1 LSTDPLLFWQSLE
14 SLVRRDPAR
23 RGVASFAVGG
33 IPLCAGHLQKA
44 AEDLA
49 NRAATVA
56 IVTGFCIVDAKP
68 PVAETDG
75 PPGALFLARDLRVLG
90 IDVALVTDRYARPAL
105 EVGCEFLGIPRT
117 AIHEIPLEDAKA
129 TSVGTPRADRWVDE
143 FLNSDFGRRL
153 THLIAIERVG
163 PSHTEQSLQAQHR
176 TAAAPL
182 GEFEHE
188 VPLSSRDM
196 SHNMRGVPIDA
207 WTARAHRLFEIAA
220 KRKLPVTT
228 IGIGDGGNEIGMGAI
243 PWEILRSAITVG
255 PSALVPCRIATNFTI
270 LAGVSDWG
278 AYALALAVLHLRG
291 LTAELTGSNAEQLR
305 ELIERLVRDA
315 GLVDGVTGRREAS
328 VDGLPLET
336 YLQVFAGILDHC
348 RLETREQVPPS
359 ELGG

>member
-1 LSTDPLLFWQSLE
+1 M
-14 SLVRRDPAR
+14 
-23 RGVASFAVGG
+23 ASFTVDGN
-33 IPLCAGHLQKA
+33 PLCAGHLQKA

-49 NRAATVA
+49 NRAATVG

-75 PPGALFLARDLRVLG
+75 PPGALFLARALRLLG
-90 IDVALVTDRYARPAL
+90 IDVALVTDRYARPAF
-105 EVGCEFLGIPRT
+105 EVGCDFLGIPRT
-117 AIHEIPLEDAKA
+117 AIHEIPLEDANAQA

-163 PSHTEQSLQAQHR
+163 PSHTEQSMQAQHR

-182 GEFEHE
+182 VEFERE

-196 SHNMRGVPIDA
+196 SHNMRGVPIDP

-220 KRKLPVTT
+220 KRKLSVTT

-255 PSALVPCRIATNFTI
+255 PSALVPCRIATDFTI

-278 AYALALAVLHLRG
+278 AYALALGTLLLRR
-291 LTAELTGSNAEQLR
+291 LTAELQGWNAEQLR

-336 YLQVFAGILDHC
+336 YLQVFGGILDHC
-348 RLETREQVPPS
+348 RLETRE
-359 ELGG
+359 